1 MRKIL
6 LLSISILFGMVGY
19 SQKIVSV
26 SNPLEKILQNDFDS
40 TIIYST
46 YSNWDISPN
55 YFIISKK
62 SNQIYFYRYS
72 INHRSYKGREVS
84 FPRKS
89 ELSNK
94 LIDLDV
100 YFETTKPDINPYF
113 RWVDTKYLDS
123 SIWKE
128 ITKYELWNLI
138 DDRNIKIESDRKI
151 DIYDGVNSVFKLITK
166 DKIIELNYYEPEFYN
181 QEYFNQSRDNI
192 VKIEKIITGLYKNL
206 ENQFTLY

>member
-1 MRKIL
+1 
-6 LLSISILFGMVGY
+6 MVGY

-62 SNQIYFYRYS
+62 SNQVYFYRYS
-72 INHRSYKGREVS
+72 INHKKYRDRDFS
-84 FPRKS
+84 PMKS
-89 ELSNK
+89 ELSLK
-94 LIDLDV
+94 LIHLDSD
-100 YFETTKPDINPYF
+100 FKSTKPDINVF
-113 RWVDTKYLDS
+113 FKWIDTEYVDS

-138 DDRNIKIESDRKI
+138 DDRNIKIESDRKF
-151 DIYDGVNSVFKLITK
+151 DIFDGVHLEFKLITK
-166 DKIIELNYYEPEFYN
+166 DKIVQLNYYEPQFYN
-181 QEYFNQSRDNI
+181 EHNFNQSRDII
-192 VKIEKIITGLYKNL
+192 VKIEKIITGFYKNIG
-206 ENQFTLY
+206 NRSTLY